1 MRRPRRRSDRTGWG
15 TDARPVCARAIIPG
29 RARNSIHTAA
39 AMAPNSVKRKRL
51 RAKPSDEFVRA
62 SAMSSDTVTP
72 TANPKMPER
81 TLAPTERRTPRTR
94 PTKIPAKI
102 AKTNAG
108 TRSQRSPPSRS
119 KTDSASVGVIAA
131 RAARASR
138 ELLDD
143 QLPVGEACPEH
154 LLVEL
159 ADARL
164 RHLFDERPTLG
175 ELPARDARIE
185 ELAEVVR
192 AHVRAALQHDA
203 RERPLRPLRVGNRD
217 DGGLDHLRMGHQ
229 VDLELYGGDPLP
241 ARLDHV
247 LRAVGDLDETV
258 RRDARDVAGAEPAVL
273 ELLGI

>member
-1 MRRPRRRSDRTGWG
+1 MRRPRRRIDRIGCG
-15 TDARPVCARAIIPG
+15 TDARPVWARAIIPG
-29 RARNSIHTAA
+29 RARNSIQTAA
-39 AMAPNSVKRKRL
+39 AIAPNNVNRKRL
-51 RAKPSDEFVRA
+51 RAKPSEEFVRA
-62 SAMSSDTVTP
+62 SAMSSDTATP
-72 TANPKMPER
+72 TAKPKMPDR

-108 TRSQRSPPSRS
+108 MRSQRSPPSRS

-143 QLPVGEACPEH
+143 QLPIGEACPED

-164 RHLFDERPTLG
+164 RHLFDEGPSLG

-185 ELAEVVR
+185 EGAEVVGT
-192 AHVRAALQHDA
+192 HVGVGLQHDA
-203 RERPLRPLRVGNRD
+203 GERPLGPLRVRHRD
-217 DGGLDHLRMGHQ
+217 DRGLDHRRVGHQ
-229 VDLELYGGDPLP
+229 VHFELDRRDPL
-241 ARLDHV
+241 A
-247 LRAVGDLDETV
+247 A
-258 RRDARDVAGAEPAVL
+258 
-273 ELLGI
+273 